1 MIIQDLI
8 RYWCIGSWFRLGFW
22 FQIRLGFCLHFVI
35 SFEGYAFKFLQG
47 YFVQLF
53 IGFIICLFLFNCF
66 YDCWNYFFSL
76 FFLFS
81 FLSEIIFLRLYLI
94 INLFF
99 NDLEIF
105 LNPITN
111 LRVLK
116 QLLFYVISSILAK
129 CNRYVDCL
137 FFNLKLCF
145 FILNFG
151 KFRNIFVI
159 KLSNYDIVSLILF

>member
-1 MIIQDLI
+1 
-8 RYWCIGSWFRLGFW
+8 
-22 FQIRLGFCLHFVI
+22 
-35 SFEGYAFKFLQG
+35 
-47 YFVQLF
+47 
-53 IGFIICLFLFNCF
+53 
-66 YDCWNYFFSL
+66 
-76 FFLFS
+76 
-81 FLSEIIFLRLYLI
+81 LSEIIFLRLYLI